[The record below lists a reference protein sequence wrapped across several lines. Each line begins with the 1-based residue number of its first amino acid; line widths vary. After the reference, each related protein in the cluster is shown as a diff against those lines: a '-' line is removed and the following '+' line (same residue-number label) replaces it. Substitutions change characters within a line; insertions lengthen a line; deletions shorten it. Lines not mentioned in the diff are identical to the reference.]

1 MARSME
7 QPYPG
12 ARPFGHADS
21 GRFFG
26 RTAKAADLA
35 EMWRTNLLTIVHGH
49 AGVGKTSLLCAGVLP
64 LLAGGKADVLPPG
77 LFSIGSTFPQ
87 AALPE
92 HNPYTL
98 ALLRSWSPGESASR
112 LIGLTVRD
120 FVSRRAERHGSAM
133 LASIDQAEVLLADPG
148 PRRTHRRR
156 FLGELAEA
164 LRDVPRLHL
173 LLSVREDALGEFSDA
188 LGGGARYRV
197 TPLSPDRALD
207 AVTGPVEGT
216 GRSFAAG
223 AADELV
229 ADLLTSS
236 IVAADGRERSII
248 GVDHI
253 EPALLQAVCVRLW
266 ESLPADVD
274 VITERHVRRYG
285 DADTALAIHCGRV
298 IATVAEDHNLPAA
311 RLRSWLIRTFVTDL
325 GTRGTAY
332 EGTADTA
339 GMPNAVPRALEDR
352 HLLSAE
358 RRSGSRWYELLSER
372 LIEPLRHAA
381 NELPPMVEPA
391 EYLRSAEQA
400 LTLGEL
406 DLAERYA
413 KETLRTTPGSGL
425 RLRAEATSLLGNLA
439 HEREKPADAEV
450 HYRTAASLFEAVQ
463 DTGAV
468 ASQLAAVGQALL
480 AQGQPADA
488 VQELRAAADRV
499 PNDLMV
505 QTELGWA
512 LWELGQSR
520 AAVAVLTGV
529 LGIDGG
535 NPDALRARGEI
546 LADLGDARDAL
557 RDLDRVTDRDRPS
570 ARAARGL
577 ALAELGD
584 GNARKEIEGALA
596 DAPRNGQVLLYAA
609 RAEFLGGDKVA
620 AQELARRALN
630 ATDPP
635 LPPHQRQ
642 ATLRLVGESP
652 DDRQ

>member
-1 MARSME
+1 MTMSVE

-12 ARPFGHADS
+12 TRPFQAADR

-26 RTAKAADLA
+26 RTAEAGALA
-35 EMWRTNLLTIVHGH
+35 ELWQTNRLTIVHGY
-49 AGVGKTSLLCAGVLP
+49 AGSGKTSLLRAGVLP
-64 LLAGGKADVLPPG
+64 SVQDRATDVLPIG
-77 LFSIGSTFPQ
+77 SLSIGSTFPQ

-112 LIGLTVRD
+112 IVGLTVRD
-120 FVSRRAERHGSAM
+120 FMSRRAERHGGAI
-133 LASIDQAEVLLADPG
+133 LAAIDQADELLADLG

-156 FLGELAEA
+156 FLGELREA
-164 LRDVPRLHL
+164 LRDVPGLHL
-173 LLSVREDALGEFSDA
+173 LLSIREDALEELADA

-207 AVTGPVEGT
+207 AVTGPVDGT

-229 ADLLTSS
+229 ADLLTSR
-236 IVAADGRERSII
+236 IVAADGGERSV
-248 GVDHI
+248 GYDHV

-266 ESLPADVD
+266 ESLPADAD
-274 VITERHVRRYG
+274 LITERHVRRYG
-285 DADTALAIHCGRV
+285 DADTALATHCGRV
-298 IATVAEDHNLPAA
+298 IATVADDHDLPVA
-311 RLRSWLIRTFVTDL
+311 RLRSWLTRTFVTDL

-332 EGTADTA
+332 EGPADTA
-339 GMPNAVPRALEDR
+339 GMPNSVPRALEDR

-358 RRSGSRWYELLSER
+358 RRSGSRWYELLSGR
-372 LIEPLRHAA
+372 LIEPLRHAG
-381 NELPPMVEPA
+381 NELPPIVEPA

-413 KETLRTTPGSGL
+413 KETLRAAPGSGL

-439 HEREKPADAEV
+439 HEREKPADAEA

-488 VQELRAAADRV
+488 VQELRAAADRA

-546 LADLGDARDAL
+546 LADLGDVRDAL

-570 ARAARGL
+570 AHAARGL

-584 GNARKEIEGALA
+584 GRAHKEIESALA

-609 RAEFLGGDKVA
+609 RAEALGGDKIA

-642 ATLRLVGESP
+642 AALKLVGESS
-652 DDRQ
+652 DDRR

>member
-1 MARSME
+1 MTMSVE

-12 ARPFGHADS
+12 TRPFQAADR

-26 RTAKAADLA
+26 RTAEAGALA
-35 EMWRTNLLTIVHGH
+35 ELWQTNRLTIVHGH
-49 AGVGKTSLLCAGVLP
+49 AGSGKTSLLRAGVLP
-64 LLAGGKADVLPPG
+64 LVQDRATDVLPIG
-77 LFSIGSTFPQ
+77 SLSIGSTFPQ

-112 LIGLTVRD
+112 I
-120 FVSRRAERHGSAM
+120 
-133 LASIDQAEVLLADPG
+133 ADLG

-156 FLGELAEA
+156 FLGELTGA
-164 LRDVPRLHL
+164 LRDVPGLHL
-173 LLSVREDALGEFSDA
+173 LLSIREDALEELADA

-207 AVTGPVEGT
+207 AVTGPVDGT

-229 ADLLTSS
+229 ADLLTSR
-236 IVAADGRERSII
+236 IVAADGGERSV
-248 GVDHI
+248 GYDHV

-274 VITERHVRRYG
+274 LITERHVRRYG
-285 DADTALAIHCGRV
+285 DADTALATHCGRV
-298 IATVAEDHNLPAA
+298 IATVADDHDLPAA
-311 RLRSWLIRTFVTDL
+311 RLRSWLTRTFVTDL

-332 EGTADTA
+332 ESTADTA
-339 GMPNAVPRALEDR
+339 GMPNSVPRALEDR

-372 LIEPLRHAA
+372 LIEPLRHAG
-381 NELPPMVEPA
+381 NELPPIVEPA

-400 LTLGEL
+400 LTQGEL

-413 KETLRTTPGSGL
+413 KETLRATPGSGL

-439 HEREKPADAEV
+439 HEREKPADAEA

-546 LADLGDARDAL
+546 LADLGDVRDAL

-570 ARAARGL
+570 AHAARGL

-584 GNARKEIEGALA
+584 GRAHKEIESALA

-609 RAEFLGGDKVA
+609 RAEALGGDKIA

-642 ATLRLVGESP
+642 AAQKLVGESS
-652 DDRQ
+652 DDRR

>member
-1 MARSME
+1 MTMSVE

-12 ARPFGHADS
+12 TRPFQAADR

-26 RTAKAADLA
+26 RTAEAGALA
-35 EMWRTNLLTIVHGH
+35 ELWQTNRLTIVHGY
-49 AGVGKTSLLCAGVLP
+49 AGSGKTSLLRAGVLP
-64 LLAGGKADVLPPG
+64 SVQDRATDVLPIG
-77 LFSIGSTFPQ
+77 SLSIGSTFPQ

-112 LIGLTVRD
+112 IVGLTVRD
-120 FVSRRAERHGSAM
+120 FMSRRAERHGGAI
-133 LASIDQAEVLLADPG
+133 LAAIDQADELLADLG

-156 FLGELAEA
+156 FLGELREA
-164 LRDVPRLHL
+164 LRDVPGLHL
-173 LLSVREDALGEFSDA
+173 LLSIREDALEELADA

-207 AVTGPVEGT
+207 AVTGPVDGT

-229 ADLLTSS
+229 ADLLTSR
-236 IVAADGRERSII
+236 IVAADGGERSV
-248 GVDHI
+248 GYDHV

-266 ESLPADVD
+266 ESLPADAD
-274 VITERHVRRYG
+274 LITERHVRRYG
-285 DADTALAIHCGRV
+285 DADTALATHCGRV
-298 IATVAEDHNLPAA
+298 IATVADDHDLPVA
-311 RLRSWLIRTFVTDL
+311 RLRSWLTRTFVTDL

-332 EGTADTA
+332 EGPADTA
-339 GMPNAVPRALEDR
+339 GMPNSVPRALEDR

-358 RRSGSRWYELLSER
+358 RRSGSRWYELLSGR
-372 LIEPLRHAA
+372 LIEPLRHAG
-381 NELPPMVEPA
+381 NELPPIVEPA

-413 KETLRTTPGSGL
+413 KETLRAAPGSGL

-439 HEREKPADAEV
+439 HEREKPADAEA

-546 LADLGDARDAL
+546 LADLGDVRDAL

-570 ARAARGL
+570 AHAARGL

-584 GNARKEIEGALA
+584 GRAHKEIESALA

-609 RAEFLGGDKVA
+609 RAEALGGDKIA

-642 ATLRLVGESP
+642 AALKLVGESS
-652 DDRQ
+652 DDRR